1 MNNSSSWFILMFAGI
16 LEICWA
22 IGLKYSNGFTKLM
35 PSLFTIVT
43 LAGSMFL
50 LAKATQDLPIGTAYG
65 VWVGIGSL
73 GAAELGV
80 VLFKEEITV
89 PKFIFLLLLLTSIV
103 GLKVTSTSNSD
114 KASKQENINV

>member
-1 MNNSSSWFILMFAGI
+1 MNNSSSWLILMFAGI

-73 GAAELGV
+73 GAAVLGV